1 MNTYILSVIAFFG
14 GAFLAA
20 QGGLNA
26 HLGVLLKNPLLASI
40 VAFTSSLIF
49 AFIFIV
55 CTTKSVPSLGEI
67 KEIPIYLWFTGGL
80 CSVIGVSLYY
90 YTIPKLG
97 IATMISL
104 GLSGQLIFSIIA
116 GQFGWLSLPTEPITI
131 KKIAGVIT
139 MLIGI
144 LLINLK

>member
-55 CTTKSVPSLGEI
+55 FTTKSVPSLVEI
-67 KEIPIYLWFTGGL
+67 KEIPIYLWFTGGF

-131 KKIAGVIT
+131 KKIVGVIT

>member
-40 VAFTSSLIF
+40 VAFASSLIF

-55 CTTKSVPSLGEI
+55 FTTKSVPSLGEI

-116 GQFGWLSLPTEPITI
+116 GQFGWLSLPIEPITI